1 MREDNASLYLQIV
14 FLWEKKEMKTTLVI
28 MAAGLGSR
36 FGSGIKQL
44 AKVGPSG
51 EIIMDYSIYD
61 AVQAGFD
68 KVVFII
74 RRDIK
79 DAFDEIIGNRI
90 KKFVETDYVYQELT
104 ALPAGFTC
112 PEDRKKPWGTGHAVL
127 SCLGK
132 VNEPFL
138 VINADDFYGRH
149 PYKSIHDFLVNSEG
163 NKAKYCMAGFSMGNT
178 LSDNGKV
185 TRGVCSVD
193 ENGFLTGVEETYDL
207 YLDGNE
213 VVGATYEGAE
223 VRVAPNT
230 PVSMNMWGFT
240 PDFLGA
246 LEGRFADFL
255 KENINQPKA
264 EYLLPGVVGDML
276 KNGEATV
283 KVLPTDAKWFG
294 VTYAEDKPKV
304 IDSIAALVKAG
315 EYPSKLF

>member
-1 MREDNASLYLQIV
+1 
-14 FLWEKKEMKTTLVI
+14 

-44 AKVGPSG
+44 EKVGPSG

-104 ALPAGFTC
+104 DLPGGFVC
-112 PEDRKKPWGTGHAVL
+112 PEDRKKPWGTGQAVL
-127 SCLGK
+127 SCRGK

-138 VINADDFYGRH
+138 VINADDFYGRD
-149 PYKSIHDFLVNSEG
+149 PYKRIHDYLVNMSDT
-163 NKAKYCMAGFSMGNT
+163 KAQYCMAGFSMGNT

-185 TRGVCSVD
+185 TRGVCKVN

-207 YLDGNE
+207 YLDGAD
-213 VVGATYEGAE
+213 VVGATYEGEE

-240 PDFLGA
+240 PDFLDVLDEKFVKF
-246 LEGRFADFL
+246 LEKNLD
-255 KENINQPKA
+255 QPKA

-276 KNGEATV
+276 KNNEATV

-304 IDSIAALVKAG
+304 VESLAALIKAG
-315 EYPSKLF
+315 EYPEKLF